1 MADTDSYPIIEVQ
14 RDQRVDT
21 EQLGTKSKFWFRRDD
36 GLWLFKFARDDT
48 GEDWAEK
55 VASEIAAL
63 MDVRAA
69 HVELASFDGKLGCA
83 VKSFV
88 DREAGEVLLHGNE
101 ILAGQVLGYDQY
113 KQKRQSDHTLSNIRS
128 AIEKVFPDPV
138 HHNSILMELA
148 AYLVLDA
155 VISNTDRHH
164 ENWGLLLKPH
174 VISMDE
180 SGHMQGGL
188 MATVAPSYDHA
199 SSLGRELRDEKR
211 TALLKSKHLG
221 KYIRGGRG
229 GIYWSAASPHGECP
243 LKLVEMGTKDYPAIF
258 APALQQTC
266 EIDVNLLVKP
276 IEKIPAA
283 RMSDMART
291 FAREM
296 IGYSLNE
303 LRKLLK

>member
-1 MADTDSYPIIEVQ
+1 MGEFVILEVH

-21 EQLGTKSKFWFRRDD
+21 EQLGTKEKFWFRRNEE
-36 GLWLFKFARDDT
+36 LWLFKFARDET

-63 MDVRAA
+63 MDIRAA
-69 HVELASFDGKLGCA
+69 HVELATFEGKPGCA

-88 DREAGEVLLHGNE
+88 DREVGEVLLHGNE

-113 KQKRQSDHTLSNIRS
+113 KSKRQSDHTLSNIRA

-138 HHNSILMELA
+138 HHTSILMELA

-164 ENWGLLLKPH
+164 ENWGLLLKPNPVH
-174 VISMDE
+174 LDE
-180 SGHMQGGL
+180 AGQRQGGF
-188 MATVAPSYDHA
+188 MVMVAPSYDHA

-211 TALLKSKHLG
+211 AALLKSKHLSN
-221 KYIRGGRG
+221 YIRGGRG

-243 LKLVEMGTKDYPAIF
+243 LKLVEMGARDYPAIF
-258 APALQQTC
+258 SPALQRAC
-266 EIDVNLLVKP
+266 EIDVNLFMKP

-283 RMSDMART
+283 RASDTARI

-303 LRKLLK
+303 LSKLLK